1 MTTGSWNPAMQRRPE
16 QISPVESHLVY
27 WLNYVGY
34 RLTHELRLRASQFG
48 VTAAEWVILRKLYG
62 EDAMPSRLARR
73 LGLNRS
79 TISRLGVRLEAKG
92 LIHRD
97 KSLSDRRTLTL
108 RLTEKARALMPVLA
122 GAADRNNA
130 RHFAVAGEAP
140 LETIERVI
148 KGIVYR
154 RRFRFVPPDRC
165 RVRKYRYLHLG
176 LDWEGDED
184 EDGAGEGEEEGD
196 GDG

>member
-1 MTTGSWNPAMQRRPE
+1 MQRRPE
-16 QISPVESHLVY
+16 QLSPVESHLAY
-27 WLNYVGY
+27 WMNYAGY
-34 RLTHELRLRASQFG
+34 RLAHQLRLRTQQFG
-48 VTAAEWVILRKLYG
+48 VTAAEWVVLRKLYG
-62 EDAMPSRLARR
+62 EDVMPSRLAMR

-108 RLTEKARALMPVLA
+108 RLTEKARALMPLLA
-122 GAADRNNA
+122 GAADRTNA
-130 RHFAVAGEAP
+130 RHLAAAGEAR
-140 LETIERVI
+140 LETVEGVV
-148 KGIVYR
+148 KWIVYR
-154 RRFRFVPPDRC
+154 GRFRFVPSERC

-184 EDGAGEGEEEGD
+184 EEGAGDGGD
-196 GDG
+196 D